1 MISSK
6 IQLGSPAAT
15 DIRKILFDLI
25 TYFQT
30 VGVTVYQVL
39 ILILAS
45 KYVCSLSSI
54 CLFYCKKERRSLE
67 AKSDNQNVIGVW
79 HEIDIEIR
87 CKGHCEKLSGFLDLV
102 SHTVSCLY
110 CRKRTCPITL

>member
-1 MISSK
+1 MCTLHFSPNKYRVFMISSK

-30 VGVTVYQVL
+30 VGVTVCQVL

-45 KYVCSLSSI
+45 
-54 CLFYCKKERRSLE
+54 
-67 AKSDNQNVIGVW
+67 
-79 HEIDIEIR
+79 
-87 CKGHCEKLSGFLDLV
+87 
-102 SHTVSCLY
+102 
-110 CRKRTCPITL
+110 